1 MGLFRKK
8 TNTRKKRNEITRK
21 KTRSSRKRRGGES
34 SMKGTP
40 SLSDSMKRTFPMVTK
55 FPSCQRCMDAMD
67 SVKTV
72 SPSKNAKTVSPS
84 KNAKTVSLSNQ
95 PYQWTDADIAIL
107 GKSNSNSNSHNSDNL
122 SSLEGSPNYKTPSP
136 IKRSSTKIRHN
147 PDNPYRT
154 GGPGPKISKF
164 SGK

>member
-8 TNTRKKRNEITRK
+8 TNTRKKRNGVTRK

-34 SMKGTP
+34 SMKGTE

-72 SPSKNAKTVSPS
+72 SPSKNA
-84 KNAKTVSLSNQ
+84 NTVSLSNQ
-95 PYQWTDADIAIL
+95 PYQWTDADIDNL
-107 GKSNSNSNSHNSDNL
+107 GEPNSNSNSHNSDNL
-122 SSLEGSPNYKTPSP
+122 SPLDKSLDKSLDFKL
-136 IKRSSTKIRHN
+136 IKHYSSTNRGQN
-147 PDNPYRT
+147 PNNPYRK
-154 GGPGPKISKF
+154 GGPGPKKV
-164 SGK
+164 

>member
-8 TNTRKKRNEITRK
+8 TNTRKKRNGVTRK

-72 SPSKNAKTVSPS
+72 SPSKNAKTVS
-84 KNAKTVSLSNQ
+84 LSNQ

-107 GKSNSNSNSHNSDNL
+107 GKPISNSNSHNSNNL
-122 SSLEGSPNYKTPSP
+122 SPLDGSPNYKTPSP

-154 GGPGPKISKF
+154 GGPGPKNLKV
-164 SGK
+164 

>member
-8 TNTRKKRNEITRK
+8 TNTRKKRNGVTRK

-34 SMKGTP
+34 SMKGTE

-72 SPSKNAKTVSPS
+72 SPSKNA
-84 KNAKTVSLSNQ
+84 NTVSLSNQ
-95 PYQWTDADIAIL
+95 PYQWTDADIDNL
-107 GKSNSNSNSHNSDNL
+107 GEPNSNSNSHNSDNL
-122 SSLEGSPNYKTPSP
+122 SPLDGSPNFNPPSP
-136 IKRSSTKIRHN
+136 IKHYSSTKIRHN

-154 GGPGPKISKF
+154 GGPGPNKV
-164 SGK
+164 